1 MPSHTA
7 LIVGAHGV
15 IGSPLTRHLAA
26 HADWAI
32 ITASRRAGG
41 DGDAHRAL
49 AVDLLDR
56 SSSRRALREAHE
68 VTHVFYSAYQDSP
81 TWPGLVGPNMTMLE
95 NLLDGLLP
103 VADGLRHVSIMQ
115 GYKVYGAHLGP
126 FRTPAREDDPP
137 ILPSEFMTAQQGLL
151 ERVSQSASW
160 TWSALR
166 PAVVGGDAVG
176 NPLNLALAIAVYAS
190 VCKALDLPL
199 RFPGHPRAYTRLIEF
214 TDAALL
220 ADASRWAATDA
231 PGNQAWNIG
240 NGDLVRW
247 CDLWP
252 RLAAWFGMDA
262 APPMAL
268 SLAEVMPDRAGTW
281 DALRER
287 HGLPPLPMDRVAAWP
302 FADFVFS
309 WTWDMF
315 GDGSKARRAGFHAG
329 EDTAVMFFRL
339 FAHFRSHGVIP

>member
-15 IGSPLTRHLAA
+15 IGSQLTRHLARQP
-26 HADWAI
+26 DWSI
-32 ITASRRAGG
+32 VTASRRGG
-41 DGDAHRAL
+41 DANGLHHAL

-56 SSSRRALREAHE
+56 SSSRLALREARE
-68 VTHVFYSAYQDSP
+68 VTHVFYTAYQDSP
-81 TWPGLVGPNMTMLE
+81 TWPGLLGPNMTMLE

-103 VADGLRHVSIMQ
+103 VAHGLRHVSIMQ

-137 ILPSEFMTAQQGLL
+137 ILPTEFMTAQQRLL
-151 ERVSQSASW
+151 ERVGESAAW

-190 VCKALDLPL
+190 VSKALEVPL
-199 RFPGHPRAYTRLIEF
+199 RFPGSTQAYTRLIEF
-214 TDAALL
+214 TDANLL
-220 ADASRWAATDA
+220 ANAARWAATDA

-252 RLAAWFGMDA
+252 RLAAWFGMEA
-262 APPMAL
+262 APPMAM

-287 HGLPPLPMDRVAAWP
+287 HGLPPLPMDHVAAWP

-315 GDGSKARRAGFHAG
+315 GDGSKARRAGFHAY
-329 EDTAVMFFRL
+329 EDTAGMFFRL
-339 FAHFRSHGVIP
+339 FARFRECGIIP